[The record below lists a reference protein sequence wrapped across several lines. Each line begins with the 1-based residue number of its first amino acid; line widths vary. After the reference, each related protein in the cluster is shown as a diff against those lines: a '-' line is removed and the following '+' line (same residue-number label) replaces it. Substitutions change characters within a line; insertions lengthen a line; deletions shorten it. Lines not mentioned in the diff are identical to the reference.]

1 MVMVLTSVVVVVVV
15 VVAYLSRQN
24 NSKRH
29 QHPYCTYKF
38 TMDSASKNITIVRS
52 YFVCRGFDRLKGGT

>member
-1 MVMVLTSVVVVVVV
+1 MVMVLTPVVVVVMVV
-15 VVAYLSRQN
+15 VVAHLSRQN

-29 QHPYCTYKF
+29 QHPYIQIYDGQALRKI
-38 TMDSASKNITIVRS
+38 SIVRS